1 MQGLAFTLYW
11 AKLPVY
17 INSMYVLTLTGL
29 IQIVFCR
36 TASFTSADKLSL
48 GNSKQG
54 FMSSLKSKYSLTNVC
69 TNLQRLQTT
78 LHCYKL

>member
-54 FMSSLKSKYSLTNVC
+54 FMSSLKSKNSYKNVC
-69 TNLQRLQTT
+69 RKIINYNT
-78 LHCYKL
+78 L